1 MVDSIK
7 GTGPIQGGQPL
18 QNKNNNQTNRAET
31 GKSSQISDEVNISEE
46 ALSIA
51 QAEETARNASAQL
64 KENSNA
70 KLGRQLD
77 LEDFLA

>member
-18 QNKNNNQTNRAET
+18 QNKNNQTSRTET
-31 GKSSQISDEVNISEE
+31 SKSSQISDEVNISEE

-51 QAEETARNASAQL
+51 QAEETARNVSVQL
-64 KENSNA
+64 KESSDA
-70 KLGRQLD
+70 TLGRQSD

>member
-1 MVDSIK
+1 MVDSVK
-7 GTGPIQGGQPL
+7 GTGPIQSGQPL
-18 QNKNNNQTNRAET
+18 NNKNTQTNRTET
-31 GKSSQISDEVNISEE
+31 GKPSQISDEVNISEE

-64 KENSNA
+64 KEDGDA
-70 KLGRQLD
+70 TLGRQGD